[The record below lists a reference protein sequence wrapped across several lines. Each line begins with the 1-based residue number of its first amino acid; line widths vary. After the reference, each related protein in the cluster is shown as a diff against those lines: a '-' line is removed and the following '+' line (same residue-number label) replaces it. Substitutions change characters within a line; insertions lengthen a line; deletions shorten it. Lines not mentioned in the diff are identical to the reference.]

1 MEKLKLS
8 GFNISGAEKPII
20 ENVIKNYEIK
30 ILRESDYNQISLR
43 LRKSQHGKTFL
54 HEVEGKLEIKNK
66 IFNSKTADYNIFYA
80 VSEALEKLLNELKH
94 YIKK

>member
-1 MEKLKLS
+1 
-8 GFNISGAEKPII
+8 
-20 ENVIKNYEIK
+20 
-30 ILRESDYNQISLR
+30 
-43 LRKSQHGKTFL
+43 
-54 HEVEGKLEIKNK
+54 VEGKLEIKNK